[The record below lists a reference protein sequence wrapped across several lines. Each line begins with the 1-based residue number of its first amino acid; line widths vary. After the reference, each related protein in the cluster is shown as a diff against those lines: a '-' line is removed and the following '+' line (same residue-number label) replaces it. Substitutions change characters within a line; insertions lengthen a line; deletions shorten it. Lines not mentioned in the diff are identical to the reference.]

1 MKRKKMRVI
10 PICLTALMMFTCFS
24 CASAAGDKAGDA
36 VLKAAETAPAAD
48 KTAEVKSDA
57 KSDAKKDKTET
68 GSDAKAAETAPA
80 ADKTAEV
87 KSDAK
92 SERKDGNAAVVNG
105 KMITHADLESEFKRI
120 SQRFMQQ
127 GKEIPADK
135 QDEFRKEVL
144 DNLINRELLYQEA
157 EKKGIKAD
165 EKKVESR
172 FAEVKQSAPTEAD
185 FQNMLKEMGV
195 SETDIRTEIRRSFLI
210 QEFIDTQ
217 ITAGITVPD
226 ADIKAFYDG
235 HPDYFKKSEQ
245 VKASHILIKSDSV
258 KDDDAKKKAA
268 RDKLRDIQEKVK
280 KGEDFAEL
288 AKASSECPSAAK
300 GGDLGYF
307 GRGQMVKP
315 FEDAVFALKVGET
328 SDIVVTQF
336 GYHLIRLTDRKPES
350 TVSLDEEK
358 AKISEHLKRQKSV
371 ESVNQYIEKI
381 RAAAKIETFL

>member
-1 MKRKKMRVI
+1 MKLKKMRVI
-10 PICLTALMMFTCFS
+10 PMYMIALMMFTCFS
-24 CASAAGDKAGDA
+24 CASAAGDKAASDAKTGDKAAVVKSDAKSEVKTGDA
-36 VLKAAETAPAAD
+36 GAKAADTDTASAPG
-48 KTAEVKSDA
+48 KTAEVKSD
-57 KSDAKKDKTET
+57 
-68 GSDAKAAETAPA
+68 
-80 ADKTAEV
+80 V
-87 KSDAK
+87 KSAEK
-92 SERKDGNAAVVNG
+92 KGNAAVVNG
-105 KMITHADLESEFKRI
+105 KIITHADLTSEFKRI

-127 GKEIPADK
+127 GREIPADK

-157 EKKGIKAD
+157 EKKGIKSD
-165 EKKVESR
+165 EKKIESR

-185 FQNMLKEMGV
+185 FQKMLTEMGV
-195 SETDIRTEIRRSFLI
+195 SEADIKTEIRRGFVI
-210 QEFIDTQ
+210 QEFIDTR
-217 ITAGITVPD
+217 ITAEITVAD
-226 ADIKAFYDG
+226 ADIKAFYDE
-235 HPDYFKKSEQ
+235 HPDYFKKPEQ

-268 RDKLRDIQEKVK
+268 RDKLREIQEKVK

-307 GRGQMVKP
+307 GKGQMVKP
-315 FEDAVFALKVGET
+315 FEDAAFALKTGET

-336 GYHLIRLTDRKPES
+336 GYHLIRVTDKKPES
-350 TVSLDEEK
+350 VVSLDEAK
-358 AKISEHLKRQKSV
+358 AKISDHLKKQKSI